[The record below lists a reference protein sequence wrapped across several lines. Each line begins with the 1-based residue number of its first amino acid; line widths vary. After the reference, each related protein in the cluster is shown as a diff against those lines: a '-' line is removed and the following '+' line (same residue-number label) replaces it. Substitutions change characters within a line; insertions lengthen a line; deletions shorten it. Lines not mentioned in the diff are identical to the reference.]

1 MSDDA
6 FRDVSDDAFAISHE
20 PLSEAPFDPSFDPND
35 EALYEGLY
43 GLECTPE
50 QSKLIVLPVPFDA
63 TASYRKG
70 AAAGPEA
77 ILQASWQVE
86 LRDVE
91 TKDPW
96 KQGICMLPIAC
107 ELVELNA
114 QAHSQMSM
122 LDDRA
127 ARPKA
132 ISQLNSIGQRV
143 ADWVSLHA
151 STWLDRDKFVA
162 VLGGD
167 HSCPLG
173 LIEQLANRHPNMG
186 VLHIDAHA
194 DLRNAYQGLQHSH
207 ASIMH
212 NVLKRVP
219 GVATIVQVSV
229 RDLCADEMRVISTN
243 ARVRC
248 FYDVDVVHRMFDG
261 EPFSAIA
268 RDIVSTLPERVYVS
282 FDIDGLDPSL
292 CPNTGT
298 PVPGGLSFQQ
308 ACYLLREVVRSGRQM
323 IGFDLC
329 EVAPG
334 PIDAL
339 VGARILYKLIGWLLA
354 SGR

>member
-1 MSDDA
+1 MTDDPFRDA
-6 FRDVSDDAFAISHE
+6 FVHQQE
-20 PLSEAPFDPSFDPND
+20 LLGEAPFDTGFDPND
-35 EALYEGLY
+35 EAQYEGLY
-43 GLECTPE
+43 GLDCSPE
-50 QSKLIVLPVPFDA
+50 QSKMIVLPVPFDA

-70 AAAGPEA
+70 AADGPEA

-91 TKDPW
+91 TEDPW
-96 KQGICMLPIAC
+96 KQGICMLPIDPDLKA
-107 ELVELNA
+107 LNT
-114 QAHSQMSM
+114 QAHSLMSM
-122 LDDRA
+122 LDDRG
-127 ARPKA
+127 ARSKA
-132 ISQLNSIGQRV
+132 ISQLDSIGQQV

-173 LIEQLANRHPNMG
+173 LIEQLANRHSNMG

-212 NVLKRVP
+212 NVLERVA
-219 GVATIVQVSV
+219 GVAMITQVSV
-229 RDLCADEMRVISTN
+229 RDLCADEMRVIGSN
-243 ARVRC
+243 HRVRC
-248 FYDVDVVHRMFDG
+248 FYDVDVAHRMFDG
-261 EPFSAIA
+261 EPFSSIV
-268 RDIVSTLPERVYVS
+268 RDIVSSLPERVYVS

-298 PVPGGLSFQQ
+298 PVPGGLSFHQ

-323 IGFDLC
+323 VGFDLC

-354 SGR
+354 SVR